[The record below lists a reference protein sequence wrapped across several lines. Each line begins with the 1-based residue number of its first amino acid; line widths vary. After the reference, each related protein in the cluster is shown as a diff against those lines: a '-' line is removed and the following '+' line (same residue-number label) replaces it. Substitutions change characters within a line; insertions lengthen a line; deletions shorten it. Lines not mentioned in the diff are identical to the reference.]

1 MKKIEI
7 GDLLDDKRIVVH
19 EVIENEDGS
28 ATVKLDIGADALR
41 TIIQVGFLTILNRGI
56 EEETL
61 NDT

>member
-1 MKKIEI
+1 MKSIEI

-41 TIIQVGFLTILNRGI
+41 TIIQVGFLTIVKRGI
-56 EEETL
+56 EEEI
-61 NDT
+61 NSDT